1 MIENRWIKE
10 RLMEVKKIKKE
21 EALLVAIDFQEKLM
35 PVMNEKEALE
45 AAMVKLV
52 KGCRTMDVPILV
64 TQQYTKGLGETIPSI
79 NMALTEE
86 IAGKTETYEPFEKTS
101 FSAMRQ
107 ADFAAEI
114 KKQGRKTILVTG
126 IESHICV
133 EQTVLDL
140 LDNGYQ
146 VFVVGDCISSRK
158 MMDKEYA
165 QLRMIAAGAVFTSM
179 ESALFEL
186 CGGAKEAGF
195 KGISAIIK

>member
-1 MIENRWIKE
+1 
-10 RLMEVKKIKKE
+10 MEVKKIKKE
-21 EALLVAIDFQEKLM
+21 EALMVAIDFQEKLM

-86 IAGKTETYEPFEKTS
+86 IAGKTEAYEPFEKTS

-114 KKQGRKTILVTG
+114 KKQDRKTILVTG

-158 MMDKEYA
+158 VMDKEYA

-179 ESALFEL
+179 ESVLFEL